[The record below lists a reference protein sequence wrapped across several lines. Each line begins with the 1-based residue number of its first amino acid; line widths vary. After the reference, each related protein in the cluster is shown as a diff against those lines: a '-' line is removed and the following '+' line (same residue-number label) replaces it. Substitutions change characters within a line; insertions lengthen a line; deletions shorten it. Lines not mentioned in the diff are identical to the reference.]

1 VPAGPAVLC
10 GLILFLAPGALW
22 LALLR
27 REDRAALAKD
37 EAAFLVLALG
47 VASSAWVGLVLAE
60 AGVFSL
66 ITAALVVFGAC
77 AAILV
82 LGRRRASAPWRGLGA
97 APHAWGTMAV
107 AVLCFALYARP
118 GEYLLGGRDP
128 GIYVAAMGSIART
141 GGITYVDPAVLS
153 IPAEDLD
160 LFYRHPDRP
169 DYSWGR
175 FMGFPLER
183 PQTGRVVPEFF
194 HLFPAFG
201 AFLFQAMGVR
211 GALATPVV
219 FGVLGTLAA
228 LLALRRIFGAAPALL
243 GALLLAV
250 NVLQAWFARY
260 PVSEPM
266 SQFLILSGLLAF
278 ALWEERRTTAFAVL
292 AGAMLGVSLLVRIDS
307 VLLAVPL
314 LAWLALRRAQNA
326 LGWRKAYPLVTP
338 FALLACHALVHAA
351 FWSRKYLLEI
361 ANRPYWRQP
370 PAAWLLATA
379 LVIVVILAGH
389 RLGPGLHVAR
399 REPDP
404 LLAGPRIRAQLA
416 AHQAAARA
424 VIAAALVLLALYAY
438 AVRPALSAWAGAD
451 GNDPARAMADAPALH
466 ALDFHKL
473 AAHDAQSLVRL
484 GWFVTP
490 LGLGLGLLG
499 LVIALRE
506 WQARYLFPL
515 LTLLTFGLFY
525 FYKIR
530 VHADYYFAMRRFVP
544 VVLPLL
550 MGLAAFAITRLA
562 RRPGP
567 RRAIAAGLAAVLA
580 VSFLR
585 DTLPTLRHRE
595 WAGAVRFVDDVARR
609 FGPQDIVIFE
619 QPRSIHLLSL
629 PLWAVH
635 GVNTLELARFNPD
648 PHRLQHLVRAWRSR
662 YRNIY
667 FVHTYSTDLCG
678 LFLQRVEEHSFGGF
692 EWERAYGR
700 PPRGPEFKSLRFTIS
715 RVVLPEE
722 LQVPALPEVDVG
734 GSDDVQ
740 VSGFYDKEGGGEHT
754 YRWTGS
760 CASIYV
766 PAARPGSIIALTVSA
781 GRRPASKPAIV
792 RVSLGR
798 SALGSFTVGPD
809 WEEHRLRVPSA
820 LADPL
825 PVLRLDVEGWRPA
838 NTEPGSDD
846 VRDLGVMVDRV
857 RIVPPDPGLQ

>member
-1 VPAGPAVLC
+1 MPIA
-10 GLILFLAPGALW
+10 FLAGH
-22 LALLR
+22 ALL
-27 REDRAALAKD
+27 
-37 EAAFLVLALG
+37 
-47 VASSAWVGLVLAE
+47 
-60 AGVFSL
+60 
-66 ITAALVVFGAC
+66 
-77 AAILV
+77 
-82 LGRRRASAPWRGLGA
+82 
-97 APHAWGTMAV
+97 
-107 AVLCFALYARP
+107 
-118 GEYLLGGRDP
+118 
-128 GIYVAAMGSIART
+128 
-141 GGITYVDPAVLS
+141 
-153 IPAEDLD
+153 
-160 LFYRHPDRP
+160 
-169 DYSWGR
+169 
-175 FMGFPLER
+175 
-183 PQTGRVVPEFF
+183 
-194 HLFPAFG
+194 
-201 AFLFQAMGVR
+201 
-211 GALATPVV
+211 
-219 FGVLGTLAA
+219 
-228 LLALRRIFGAAPALL
+228 
-243 GALLLAV
+243 
-250 NVLQAWFARY
+250 
-260 PVSEPM
+260 
-266 SQFLILSGLLAF
+266 
-278 ALWEERRTTAFAVL
+278 
-292 AGAMLGVSLLVRIDS
+292 
-307 VLLAVPL
+307 
-314 LAWLALRRAQNA
+314 
-326 LGWRKAYPLVTP
+326 
-338 FALLACHALVHAA
+338 HAA

-361 ANRPYWRQP
+361 ANRPYWSQP
-370 PAAWLLATA
+370 PAAWLRGTA

-389 RLGPGLHVAR
+389 RLGP
-399 REPDP
+399 
-404 LLAGPRIRAQLA
+404 RIRALLA

-424 VIAAALVLLALYAY
+424 AIAAAFVLLALYAY

-451 GNDPARAMADAPALH
+451 GNDPARAMADSPALH

-506 WQARYLFPL
+506 WQPRYLFPI
-515 LTLLTFGLFY
+515 LTFLTFGLFY

-530 VHADYYFAMRRFVP
+530 VYADYYFAMRRFVP

-550 MGLAAFAITRLA
+550 LGLAAFAVTRLA

-567 RRAIAAGLAAVLA
+567 RRVIAAGLAAVLA

-635 GVNTLELARFNPD
+635 GVSALELARFNPD
-648 PHRLQHLVRAWRSR
+648 PERLQHLVRAWRSR

-760 CASIYV
+760 CASIYL
-766 PAARPGSIIALTVSA
+766 PGARPGGTVALTVSA

-798 SALGSFTVGPD
+798 TPLGSFTVGPD
-809 WEEHRLRVPSA
+809 WEEHRLAVPA
-820 LADPL
+820 TLVEPL

-838 NTEPGSDD
+838 NTERGSND

-857 RIVPPDPGLQ
+857 RVAPPDGGIQ

>member
-1 VPAGPAVLC
+1 
-10 GLILFLAPGALW
+10 
-22 LALLR
+22 
-27 REDRAALAKD
+27 
-37 EAAFLVLALG
+37 
-47 VASSAWVGLVLAE
+47 
-60 AGVFSL
+60 
-66 ITAALVVFGAC
+66 
-77 AAILV
+77 
-82 LGRRRASAPWRGLGA
+82 
-97 APHAWGTMAV
+97 
-107 AVLCFALYARP
+107 
-118 GEYLLGGRDP
+118 
-128 GIYVAAMGSIART
+128 
-141 GGITYVDPAVLS
+141 
-153 IPAEDLD
+153 
-160 LFYRHPDRP
+160 
-169 DYSWGR
+169 
-175 FMGFPLER
+175 
-183 PQTGRVVPEFF
+183 
-194 HLFPAFG
+194 
-201 AFLFQAMGVR
+201 
-211 GALATPVV
+211 
-219 FGVLGTLAA
+219 
-228 LLALRRIFGAAPALL
+228 
-243 GALLLAV
+243 
-250 NVLQAWFARY
+250 
-260 PVSEPM
+260 
-266 SQFLILSGLLAF
+266 
-278 ALWEERRTTAFAVL
+278 VL
-292 AGAMLGVSLLVRIDS
+292 AGALLGLSLLVRIDS

-326 LGWRKAYPLVTP
+326 LRSREAYPLLIP
-338 FALLACHALVHAA
+338 FALLTLHGVLHAA

-361 ANRPYWRQP
+361 ATRPYWSQP
-370 PAAWLLATA
+370 PAAWLLAT
-379 LVIVVILAGH
+379 VIVMAVILAGH
-389 RLGPGLHVAR
+389 RLGPRVRA
-399 REPDP
+399 
-404 LLAGPRIRAQLA
+404 LLAS
-416 AHQAAARA
+416 HQEAARTVVA
-424 VIAAALVLLALYAY
+424 GALVLLALYAY

-451 GNDPARAMADAPALH
+451 GNDRARALADWPALH

-490 LGLGLGLLG
+490 LGLALGLLG
-499 LVIALRE
+499 LLVVLRE
-506 WQARYLFPL
+506 WQARYLFPI

-530 VHADYYFAMRRFVP
+530 VYADYYFAMRRFLP

-550 MGLAAFAITRLA
+550 LGLAAFAITRLA
-562 RRPGP
+562 RRGGP
-567 RRAIAAGLAAVLA
+567 RRAVAAGLAAVLA
-580 VSFLR
+580 AWFLR

-595 WAGAVRFVDDVARR
+595 WSGAVRFVDDVARR

-635 GVNTLELARFNPD
+635 GVNALELARFNPD
-648 PHRLQHLVRAWRSR
+648 PDRLQHLVRAWRSR

-766 PAARPGSIIALTVSA
+766 PGARPGGAIALTVSA
-781 GRRPASKPAIV
+781 GRRPAANPAVV

-798 SALGSFTVGPD
+798 TPLGRFTAGPD
-809 WEEHRLRVPSA
+809 WEEHRLAVPMTV
-820 LADPL
+820 ADPL

-838 NTEPGSDD
+838 NTEPGSND

-857 RIVPPDPGLQ
+857 RMEPRGGALQ

>member
-1 VPAGPAVLC
+1 MLC
-10 GLILFLAPGALW
+10 ALALFLVPGLVW

-27 REDRAALAKD
+27 GEDRAALTWD
-37 EAAFLVLALG
+37 EAAFLVTAIG
-47 VASSAWVGLVLAE
+47 VAGAAWVGLVLAE
-60 AGVFSL
+60 AGRFSL
-66 ITAALVVFGAC
+66 IAAAVAISIAG

-82 LGRRRASAPWRGLGA
+82 AGRRRASVPWRGLGA
-97 APHAWGTMAV
+97 APHAWGTVAV
-107 AVLCFALYARP
+107 AVLCVALYARP

-128 GIYVAAMGSIART
+128 GIYVAAMGTIART
-141 GGITYVDPAVLS
+141 GGIAFVDPTVIS
-153 IPAEDLD
+153 IPPEDLD
-160 LFYRHPDRP
+160 LFFRHPGGP

-175 FMGFPLER
+175 FMGFPLQR
-183 PQTGRVVPEFF
+183 PQDGRVVPEFF

-219 FGVLGTLAA
+219 FGVLGTLGA

-266 SQFLILSGLLAF
+266 TQFLVLSGLLAF
-278 ALWEERRTTAFAVL
+278 ALWDERRAPAFGVL
-292 AGAMLGVSLLVRIDS
+292 AGTLLGLSLLARIDS
-307 VLLAVPL
+307 VLLAIPVAGWL
-314 LAWLALRRAQNA
+314 LLRQSQGA
-326 LGWRKAYPLVTP
+326 LGARAAYPLVAP
-338 FALLACHALVHAA
+338 FALLSFHALVHAG

-361 ANRPYWRQP
+361 ANRPYWQQA
-370 PAAWLLATA
+370 PAVWLLAA
-379 LVIVVILAGH
+379 AGAIAVILGAH
-389 RLGPGLHVAR
+389 RLAPT
-399 REPDP
+399 
-404 LLAGPRIRAQLA
+404 IRARLA
-416 AHQAAARA
+416 LRPSAARA
-424 VIAAALVLLALYAY
+424 ALTAGVLLLALYAY

-451 GNDPARAMADAPALH
+451 GNDPARALAASPLLH
-466 ALDFHKL
+466 ALGFHRL

-490 LGLGLGLLG
+490 LGLALGLLG

-506 WQARYLFPL
+506 WRPRYLFPL
-515 LTLLTFGLFY
+515 LTLATFGFFY
-525 FYKIR
+525 LYKIR
-530 VHADYYFAMRRFVP
+530 VYADYYFAMRRFVP

-550 MGLAAFAITRLA
+550 IGLAAFAITRIA

-567 RRAIAAGLAAVLA
+567 PRVVAAGLLAVLA
-580 VSFLR
+580 VAFLR

-609 FGPQDIVIFE
+609 FGPHDVVIFE

-635 GVNTLELARFNPD
+635 GVNALELARFNPD
-648 PHRLQHLVRAWRSR
+648 PDRLQHLVRAWRGR

-722 LQVPALPEVDVG
+722 LQVPALPEVDIG

-766 PAARPGSIIALTVSA
+766 PGVRAGDTLSITASA
-781 GRRPASKPAIV
+781 GRRPAAKPAVV
-792 RVSLGR
+792 RVSLGGTP
-798 SALGSFTVGPD
+798 LGSFTAGPD
-809 WEEHRLRVPSA
+809 WAPQRLQVPA
-820 LADPL
+820 TFVDAL
-825 PVLRLDVEGWRPA
+825 PVLRLDVDGWRPA
-838 NTEPGSDD
+838 NTEHGSAD

-857 RIVPPDPGLQ
+857 RMAPPDGGLQ

>member
-1 VPAGPAVLC
+1 MPAAPAVLC
-10 GLILFLAPGALW
+10 ALLLFVLPGALW

-27 REDRAALAKD
+27 GEDRAALAKD
-37 EAAFLVLALG
+37 EAAFLVIAIG
-47 VASSAWVGLVLAE
+47 VASTAWVGLVLAE
-60 AGVFSL
+60 EGAFSL
-66 ITAALVVFGAC
+66 VMAAVVVVISCAVIGAL
-77 AAILV
+77 AP
-82 LGRRRASAPWRGLGA
+82 RRPSAPWRGLAA
-97 APHAWGTMAV
+97 APRAWATVVV

-128 GIYVAAMGSIART
+128 GIYVAAMGTIART
-141 GGITYVDPAVLS
+141 GGIAISDPTVLS
-153 IPAEDLD
+153 IPTADLE
-160 LFYRHPDRP
+160 LFFRHPDGP
-169 DYSWGR
+169 DYTWGR

-211 GALATPVV
+211 GALAAPVV

-228 LLALRRIFGAAPALL
+228 LFALRRIFGPAAGLL
-243 GALLLAV
+243 GTLLLAV

-266 SQFLILSGLLAF
+266 SQFLILSGLFAF
-278 ALWEERRTTAFAVL
+278 ALWEERGAPAFGVL
-292 AGAMLGVSLLVRIDS
+292 AGSMLGLSLLVRIDS

-314 LAWLALRRAQNA
+314 LAWLALRRAGNTIA
-326 LGWRKAYPLVTP
+326 WREAYPLVLP
-338 FALLACHALVHAA
+338 FAFFAVHATVHAA

-370 PAAWLLATA
+370 AAAWLLGTA
-379 LVIVVILAGH
+379 AVIVMILLVH
-389 RLGPGLHVAR
+389 KV
-399 REPDP
+399 
-404 LLAGPRIRAQLA
+404 GPRIRAALE
-416 AHQAAARA
+416 AHQRGTRTA
-424 VIAAALVLLALYAY
+424 VAVAVVLLALYGY
-438 AVRPALSAWAGAD
+438 ALRPALSAWAGAD
-451 GNDPARAMADAPALH
+451 GNDPGRAMGDPSLLR
-466 ALDFHKL
+466 ALDFHRL
-473 AAHDAQSLVRL
+473 AAHDAQSLLRF

-490 LGLGLGLLG
+490 LGLALALLG

-506 WQARYLFPL
+506 WRKHYLFPL
-515 LTLLTFGLFY
+515 LTLITFGLFY

-530 VHADYYFAMRRFVP
+530 VYADYYFAMRRFLP
-544 VVLPLL
+544 VVLPLAL
-550 MGLAAFAITRLA
+550 GLVALALTRIA
-562 RRPGP
+562 RRGGA
-567 RRAIAAGLAAVLA
+567 RRVIAAGLAAVLA
-580 VSFLR
+580 AWFLR
-585 DTLPTLRHRE
+585 DTIPTLAHRE
-595 WAGAVRFVDDVARR
+595 WGGAVRFVDDVARR
-609 FGPQDIVIFE
+609 FGPRDVVIFE

-635 GVNTLELARFNPD
+635 GVNALELARFNPD
-648 PHRLQHLVRAWRSR
+648 PDRLQHLVRQWRRR

-678 LFLQRVEEHSFGGF
+678 LFLQKVEDHSFGGF

-700 PPRGPEFKSLRFTIS
+700 PPRQREFKSLRFSIS

-722 LQVPALPEVDVG
+722 LSVPALPEVDVG

-740 VSGFYDKEGGGEHT
+740 VSGFHDKEGGGDHT

-766 PAARPGSIIALTVSA
+766 PGARPGGAVTLTVSA

-798 SALGSFTVGPD
+798 TPLGTITAGPQ
-809 WEEHRLRVPSA
+809 WEEHRLPVPA
-820 LADPL
+820 GPADPL
-825 PVLRLDVEGWRPA
+825 PLLRLDVEGWRPA

-857 RIVPPDPGLQ
+857 RMTAPDLAGPGLLPPAGREPGN

>member
-1 VPAGPAVLC
+1 VLC
-10 GLILFLAPGALW
+10 ALILFLVPGALW

-27 REDRAALAKD
+27 REDRAALALD
-37 EAAFLVLALG
+37 EAVFLALAIG

-60 AGVFSL
+60 AGLFSL
-66 ITAALVVFGAC
+66 VTAAIVVLAAC
-77 AAILV
+77 AGILL
-82 LGRRRASAPWRGLGA
+82 LGRRRAGHPWRGLGA
-97 APHAWGTMAV
+97 APHAWGTLAL
-107 AVLCFALYARP
+107 AILCFALYGRP

-153 IPAEDLD
+153 IPAEDVE
-160 LFYRHPDRP
+160 LFFRHPDRP

-183 PQTGRVVPEFF
+183 PQNGRVVPEFF

-211 GALATPVV
+211 GALAAPVV
-219 FGVLGTLAA
+219 FGVLGTVAA

-266 SQFLILSGLLAF
+266 SQFLVLSALLAF
-278 ALWEERRTTAFAVL
+278 ALWEERRATAFAAL
-292 AGAMLGVSLLVRIDS
+292 AGTLLGASLLVRIDS

-314 LAWLALRRAQNA
+314 LTWLAVRRAQNA
-326 LGWRKAYPLVTP
+326 IALREAWPLVVP
-338 FALLACHALVHAA
+338 FAFLAGHALLHAT

-361 ANRPYWRQP
+361 AHRPYWRQP
-370 PAAWLLATA
+370 PAAWLLTAA
-379 LVIVVILAGH
+379 LVIVVILLGH
-389 RLGPGLHVAR
+389 RLGTGLRAR
-399 REPDP
+399 IEARGG
-404 LLAGPRIRAQLA
+404 AV
-416 AHQAAARA
+416 RA
-424 VIAAALVLLALYAY
+424 VVAGVLLLMAFYAY

-451 GNDPARAMADAPALH
+451 GNDPAEAMNAPVLRALG
-466 ALDFHKL
+466 FHKL

-506 WQARYLFPL
+506 WRPRYLFPL
-515 LTLLTFGLFY
+515 LTLLAFGLFY

-530 VHADYYFAMRRFVP
+530 VYADYYFAMRRFVP

-550 MGLAAFAITRLA
+550 MGLIGLALTRLA
-562 RRPGP
+562 RTPGA
-567 RRAIAAGLAAVLA
+567 RRAAATVLALILAAW
-580 VSFLR
+580 FLR
-585 DTLPTLRHRE
+585 DTVPTLRHRE

-609 FGPQDIVIFE
+609 FGPNDIVIFE

-635 GVNTLELARFNPD
+635 GVSALELARWNPD
-648 PHRLQHLVRAWRSR
+648 PDRLQHLVRAWRSR

-740 VSGFYDKEGGGEHT
+740 ISGFYDKEGGGEHT

-766 PAARPGSIIALTVSA
+766 PGARPASVITLILSS
-781 GRRPASKPAIV
+781 GRRPASKPAVV

-798 SALGSFTVGPD
+798 TLLGSVTVGAD
-809 WEEHRLRVPSA
+809 WEEHRLRVPPGPS
-820 LADPL
+820 DPL
-825 PVLRLDVEGWRPA
+825 PVLRLDVAGWRPA
-838 NTEPGSDD
+838 NTDRGSDD

-857 RIVPPDPGLQ
+857 RMAAPDGAPGLPMAGREPED

>member
-1 VPAGPAVLC
+1 MPAVPAVLC
-10 GLILFLAPGALW
+10 ALVLFLAPGALW

-37 EAAFLVLALG
+37 EAAFLALAIG
-47 VASSAWVGLVLAE
+47 VASTAWIGLVLAE
-60 AGVFSL
+60 EGRFSL
-66 ITAALVVFGAC
+66 VTAAYTVAVAC
-77 AAILV
+77 AVILA
-82 LGRRRASAPWRGLGA
+82 LARGRASVPWHGLGP
-97 APHAWGTMAV
+97 APHGWATAAV
-107 AVLCFALYARP
+107 AVLCVALYARP
-118 GEYLLGGRDP
+118 GEYLFGGRDP
-128 GIYVAAMGSIART
+128 GVYVAAMGTIART
-141 GGITYVDPAVLS
+141 GGIAYVDPAVLS
-153 IPAEDLD
+153 IPAEDLE
-160 LFYRHPDRP
+160 LFYRHPERP

-201 AFLFQAMGVR
+201 AFLFQAMGAR
-211 GALATPVV
+211 GALAAPVV
-219 FGVLGTLAA
+219 FGVLGTVAA
-228 LLALRRIFGAAPALL
+228 LLALRRVLGPAPALL

-278 ALWEERRTTAFAVL
+278 ALWEERRTSAFAVL
-292 AGAMLGVSLLVRIDS
+292 AGTLLGLALLVRIDS
-307 VLLAVPL
+307 VLLAVPI
-314 LAWLALRRAQNA
+314 LAWLAVRRAQGA
-326 LGWRKAYPLVTP
+326 LSSRQAWPLLLP
-338 FALLACHALVHAA
+338 LALLAGHALVHAA

-361 ANRPYWRQP
+361 ANRPYWSQP
-370 PAAWLLATA
+370 PLAWLLGTA
-379 LVIVVILAGH
+379 AVMAVILAGH
-389 RLGPGLHVAR
+389 RLGP
-399 REPDP
+399 
-404 LLAGPRIRAQLA
+404 RIRAGLT

-424 VIAAALVLLALYAY
+424 AVALALVLLALYAY
-438 AVRPALSAWAGAD
+438 AARPALSAWAGGD
-451 GNDPARAMADAPALH
+451 GNDRARALADPGLLR
-466 ALDFHKL
+466 ALDFHRL

-490 LGLGLGLLG
+490 LALVLALLG
-499 LVIALRE
+499 IVIALRE
-506 WQARYLFPL
+506 WRPRHLFPI

-530 VHADYYFAMRRFVP
+530 VYSDYYFAMRRFVP

-550 MGLAAFAITRLA
+550 LGFAALAITRVA
-562 RRPGP
+562 AGRGP
-567 RRAIAAGLAAVLA
+567 RRAIAGALALLLFAL
-580 VSFLR
+580 FLR
-585 DTLPTLRHRE
+585 DTWPILRHRE
-595 WAGAVRFVDDVARR
+595 WKGAVRFVDDVARR
-609 FGPQDIVIFE
+609 FGPQDVVIFE

-629 PLWAVH
+629 PLWAIH
-635 GVNTLELARFNPD
+635 GVNALELARFNPD
-648 PHRLQHLVRAWRSR
+648 PERLQHLVRAWRGR

-667 FVHTYSTDLCG
+667 FAHTYSTDLCG
-678 LFLQRVEEHSFGGF
+678 LFLQRVEEHSFGAF

-740 VSGFYDKEGGGEHT
+740 VSGFHDKEGGGDHT

-766 PAARPGSIIALTVSA
+766 PGARPGGAVALTVSA
-781 GRRPASKPAIV
+781 GRRPPSKPAVV

-798 SALGSFTVGPD
+798 TPLGTFVAGPE
-809 WEEHRLRVPSA
+809 WEEHRLAVPMT
-820 LADPL
+820 LDDPL
-825 PVLRLDVEGWRPA
+825 PVLRLDVAGWRPA
-838 NTEPGSDD
+838 NTEAGSDD

-857 RIVPPDPGLQ
+857 RMAPPSGGIQ

>member
-1 VPAGPAVLC
+1 VPAGPAVSCALV
-10 GLILFLAPGALW
+10 LFLAPGVLW

-37 EAAFLVLALG
+37 EAAFLALAIG
-47 VASSAWVGLVLAE
+47 VASSAWVGFVLAE
-60 AGVFSL
+60 AGLFSL
-66 ITAALVVFGAC
+66 VTAALVVGGAC
-77 AAILV
+77 AVILV
-82 LGRRRASAPWRGLGA
+82 LGRRRASAPWRGLAA
-97 APHAWGTMAV
+97 APHAGATVAV

-153 IPAEDLD
+153 IPAEDLE
-160 LFYRHPDRP
+160 LFYRHPERP

-183 PQTGRVVPEFF
+183 PQSGRVVPEFF

-278 ALWEERRTTAFAVL
+278 AAWEERRAPALAVL
-292 AGAMLGVSLLVRIDS
+292 AGALLGLSLLVRIDS

-326 LGWRKAYPLVTP
+326 LRSREAYPLVMP
-338 FALLACHALVHAA
+338 IAFLAGHALLHAA

-361 ANRPYWRQP
+361 ANRPYWSQP
-370 PAAWLLATA
+370 PAAWLLGTA

-389 RLGPGLHVAR
+389 RLGP
-399 REPDP
+399 
-404 LLAGPRIRAQLA
+404 RIRALLA

-424 VIAAALVLLALYAY
+424 AIAAALVLLALYAY

-451 GNDPARAMADAPALH
+451 GNDPARAMADSPALH

-506 WQARYLFPL
+506 WQPRYLFPI
-515 LTLLTFGLFY
+515 LTFLTFGLFY

-530 VHADYYFAMRRFVP
+530 VYADYYFAMRRFVP

-550 MGLAAFAITRLA
+550 LGLAAFAVTRLA

-567 RRAIAAGLAAVLA
+567 RRVIAAGLAAVLA

-635 GVNTLELARFNPD
+635 GVSALELARFNPD
-648 PHRLQHLVRAWRSR
+648 PERLQHLVRAWRSR

-760 CASIYV
+760 CASIYL
-766 PAARPGSIIALTVSA
+766 PGARPGGTVALTVSA

-798 SALGSFTVGPD
+798 TPLGSFTVGPD
-809 WEEHRLRVPSA
+809 WEEHRLAVPA
-820 LADPL
+820 TLVEPL

-838 NTEPGSDD
+838 NTERGSND

-857 RIVPPDPGLQ
+857 RVAPPDGALQ

>member
-1 VPAGPAVLC
+1 MLC
-10 GLILFLAPGALW
+10 GLILFLVPGALW

-37 EAAFLVLALG
+37 EAAFLVLAVS
-47 VASSAWVGLVLAE
+47 VASSAWVGLLLAE

-66 ITAALVVFGAC
+66 ITAAGVVFGAC
-77 AAILV
+77 SAILA
-82 LGRRRASAPWRGLGA
+82 LGRRRASVPWHGLGA
-97 APHAWGTMAV
+97 APHAWGTLAI
-107 AVLCFALYARP
+107 AVLCIALYARP

-128 GIYVAAMGSIART
+128 GIYVAAMGTIART
-141 GGITYVDPAVLS
+141 GGILYVDPAVLS
-153 IPAEDLD
+153 IPADDLE
-160 LFYRHPDRP
+160 LFYRHPQRP

-219 FGVLGTLAA
+219 FGVLGTLAT

-278 ALWEERRTTAFAVL
+278 ALWEEMRSTAFAVL
-292 AGAMLGVSLLVRIDS
+292 TGALLGVSLLVRIDC

-326 LGWRKAYPLVTP
+326 LEWRAAYPLVIP
-338 FALLACHALVHAA
+338 FAVLAGHALVHAA

-370 PAAWLLATA
+370 AAAWLLATA
-379 LVIVVILAGH
+379 FVIVVILAGH
-389 RLGPGLHVAR
+389 RLGP
-399 REPDP
+399 
-404 LLAGPRIRAQLA
+404 RIRAQLEA
-416 AHQAAARA
+416 RQAAARA
-424 VIAAALVLLALYAY
+424 AIAAALVLLALYAY
-438 AVRPALSAWAGAD
+438 AVRPSLSAWAGAD
-451 GNDPARAMADAPALH
+451 GNDPARAMVDAVALH

-490 LGLGLGLLG
+490 LGLALALLG
-499 LVIALRE
+499 LVIALRQ
-506 WQARYLFPL
+506 WQARYLFPV

-530 VHADYYFAMRRFVP
+530 VYADYYFAMRRFVP

-550 MGLAAFAITRLA
+550 LGFAAFAITRLA
-562 RRPGP
+562 RRTGP
-567 RRAIAAGLAAVLA
+567 RRTIAAGLAAVLA
-580 VSFLR
+580 VAFIR
-585 DTLPTLRHRE
+585 DTWPTIRQRDSWYRE

-635 GVNTLELARFNPD
+635 GVSALELARFNPD
-648 PHRLQHLVRAWRSR
+648 PARLQHVVRAWRSR

-678 LFLQRVEEHSFGGF
+678 LFLERVEEHSFGGF

-722 LQVPALPEVDVG
+722 LQVPPLPEVDVG

-740 VSGFYDKEGGGEHT
+740 VSGFYDKEGGGDHT

-766 PAARPGSIIALTVSA
+766 PAARPGGTVALTVSA

-798 SALGSFTVGPD
+798 TPLGNVTVGAA
-809 WEEHRLRVPSA
+809 WAEHRLRVPPG
-820 LADPL
+820 LADPF

-857 RIVPPDPGLQ
+857 RMSPPDGGADPPVAARGPGN